1 MKKTYLAMAVAAA
14 SFVATPAIAQD
25 YQMEAGLSYI
35 SLDKDSGGSDSA
47 IGVDFTYNLE
57 QVSTAGKPLAEAA
70 WLNRNNNVGLGFTTV
85 DKADRDIINLNGE
98 FWLDD
103 IYLAADVDRWDG
115 KNFVG
120 DSDDDIDLQVSAGF
134 MVNEG
139 LLAYAKVNKNTSVYD
154 KTGFGLGAKY
164 VADLGANF
172 VNLEGELNSI
182 DSNMEINVAGD
193 YYLSNELSVGLSLSA
208 LNLDDKYKLFM
219 DDKLEVGINA
229 KYFFLPNAY
238 GSLEYVLNND
248 HTDKDSAIGL
258 RIAARF

>member
-35 SLDKDSGGSDSA
+35 SLSPDVGSSDSA
-47 IGVDFTYNLE
+47 IGVDFTYHLE

-85 DKADRDIINLNGE
+85 DKADFDIINLNGE
-98 FWLDD
+98 FWVED
-103 IYLAADVDRWDG
+103 IYLAVDLDRWDG
-115 KNFVG
+115 AN
-120 DSDDDIDLQVSAGF
+120 DDDIDFEVSAGF

-139 LLAYAKVNKNTSVYD
+139 LLAYAKVIKNTSSYD
-154 KTGFGLGAKY
+154 DETGFGVGAKY
-164 VADLGANF
+164 VADMGGNF

-193 YYLSNELSVGLSLSA
+193 FYLTHDLSVGLSLSA
-208 LNLDDKYKLFM
+208 LNLDDKYKPFW
-219 DDKLEVGINA
+219 DDKLEVGVNA

-238 GSLEYVLNND
+238 GSLEYILNED

-258 RIAARF
+258 RLAARF